1 LESAGTDESCDWHLQ
16 RDRGSTF
23 NRHIN
28 YTLFF
33 KVDNADRQLR
43 LAAGSTL
50 FGRAANCDVIL
61 EDPSVSRWH
70 ARFLVTDE
78 HCTVADL
85 GSRNGTFVNGEQV
98 EQQDL
103 RDGDRLVLGDV
114 AFRVRA
120 AAVQSVVMVESDPS
134 IEHVADIRSGVET
147 SGGAVGQIDRHR
159 MLKLLSD
166 ISHTLVGAL
175 PVDDV
180 LGRVVDLAFTSTN
193 AERVLLLL
201 WNDATGELVPRI
213 VRHRQGVEL
222 PTTIS
227 RTIVDRVMKDRV
239 SMIAIDAQL
248 DPRLVNAKS
257 IAALHTRS
265 FMCAPLWHED
275 EIIGLLYV
283 DNPLANRFTEA
294 DLELFTAFSNY
305 AAVAIAQ
312 ARLAERVQQ
321 EIRRRERLA
330 RYHSPAVVDRLLK
343 AEAGSDGEA
352 PMLAQEREIT
362 VLLADIV
369 GFTPLAERLPPQQ
382 VAVLLNV
389 FFSRMADSIFQHE
402 GTLDKFIGDAVL
414 AIFGAPL
421 DVPNHALNA
430 VRAAEHMRRA
440 LVALNQER
448 GEPRLE
454 MRIAIHTGV
463 ALVGDIG
470 SPQRRE
476 YSVLGDVPNT
486 VARIEDGAA
495 QPGQIVITRA
505 TVDRLAGQVPV
516 RALGTQRFRGQTRD
530 VELFEVLG
538 GAPQS

>member
-1 LESAGTDESCDWHLQ
+1 LQ
-16 RDRGSTF
+16 
-23 NRHIN
+23 
-28 YTLFF
+28 
-33 KVDNADRQLR
+33 

-70 ARFLVTDE
+70 ARFLVSDDQ
-78 HCTVADL
+78 CTVADL

-98 EQQDL
+98 EQHDL
-103 RDGDRLVLGDV
+103 RDGDRVALGQVL
-114 AFRVRA
+114 FTLRA
-120 AAVQSVVMVESDPS
+120 AAVQPVVMVESDAR
-134 IEHVADIRSGVET
+134 IEHVAEIRSGIDGA
-147 SGGAVGQIDRHR
+147 SAVGQIDRR
-159 MLKLLSD
+159 RLLQLLSD
-166 ISHTLVGAL
+166 ISRTLVGAL
-175 PVDDV
+175 PVDEV
-180 LGRVVDLAFTSTN
+180 LGRVVDLAFSSTN

-201 WNDATGELVPRI
+201 WNEATGDLVPRI
-213 VRHRQGVEL
+213 VRHRQGLEL

-248 DPRLVNAKS
+248 DPRLEKAKS
-257 IAALHTRS
+257 IAALQTRS
-265 FMCAPLWHED
+265 FMCAPLWHEV

-283 DNPLANRFTEA
+283 DNPLRHRFTEA

-343 AEAGSDGEA
+343 AEAGADGEA
-352 PMLAQEREIT
+352 PMLAQERDIT

-369 GFTPLAERLPPQQ
+369 GFTALAEHLPPQQ

-389 FFSRMADSIFQHE
+389 FFSRMADAIFAHE

-421 DVPNHALNA
+421 DLPNHALNA
-430 VRAAEHMRRA
+430 VRAAERMRQA
-440 LVALNQER
+440 LVDLNLER

-486 VARIEDGAA
+486 AARIEDGVAKE
-495 QPGQIVITRA
+495 GQIVITRA
-505 TVDRLAGQVPV
+505 TLDRLDRQVAV
-516 RALGTQRFRGQTRD
+516 RELGMQRFRGQTRD
-530 VELFEVLG
+530 VELFEVLKSE
-538 GAPQS
+538 AQS